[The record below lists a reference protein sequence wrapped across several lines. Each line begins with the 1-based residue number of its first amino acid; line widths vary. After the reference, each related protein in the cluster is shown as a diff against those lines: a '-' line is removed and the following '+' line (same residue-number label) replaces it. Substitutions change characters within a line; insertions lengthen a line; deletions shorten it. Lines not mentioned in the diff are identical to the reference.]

1 MPESRAAAHHGDPR
15 AYLVDASVYV
25 FRAYYSIEPSFFD
38 RDGNPSHA
46 VYGFVGFLC
55 TLLQQAS
62 PSHLAICF
70 DEALE
75 SSFRNEIY
83 PDYKANREP
92 APPEL
97 RRQFAHCRA
106 VAEALGIDC
115 FSDAEY
121 EADDLIGT
129 LARRRREAGQ
139 RITVLSSDKDLVQVL
154 KSGDEWWDFAR
165 QRRLD
170 PDGVEETFG
179 VRPEQMADFLAL
191 TGDPVDNIPGVPGIG
206 PKSAAAILG
215 HFGTVDVLL
224 ERLDELPFLSFRG
237 AKAAHRRIR
246 DGREDLLLARR
257 LTRIV
262 DDAPIPEPVPDLR
275 RRPGDLAALDE
286 LFDFL
291 DFGRLLRE
299 RCASVAG

>member
-1 MPESRAAAHHGDPR
+1 MPNSGMAADPGESR

-38 RDGNPSHA
+38 REGNPSHA

-55 TLLQQAS
+55 TVLDQAR
-62 PSHLAICF
+62 PSHLAVCF

-154 KSGDEWWDFAR
+154 QGGDEWWDFAR

-170 PDGVEETFG
+170 PAGVEATFG

-191 TGDPVDNIPGVPGIG
+191 TGDPVDNIPGVSGIG
-206 PKSAAAILG
+206 PKSAAAILA
-215 HFGTVDVLL
+215 HFGSVDTLI
-224 ERLDELPFLSFRG
+224 ERLDELQFLSFRG
-237 AKAAHRRIR
+237 AKSAHRRIR
-246 DGREDLLLARR
+246 DGLEDLRTARR
-257 LTRIV
+257 LTRIR

-275 RRPGDLAALDE
+275 RRPADDAALDE

-299 RCASVAG
+299 RCAAVSR